1 MSELEMEEELK
12 SKVLQVQQDLC
23 VKSAKQLLCIKTTC
37 TLLREALCLHGGTT
51 YRLQNQALDTKAHMH
66 HNAELLVLS
75 SAVEQATT
83 EL

>member
-23 VKSAKQLLCIKTTC
+23 AKQLLCIKTTC
-37 TLLREALCLHGGTT
+37 TLLREALCLHDGTT